1 MRISC
6 NPLYILETIHADMRT
21 QMCVYLYISGVYVYG
36 SLVMLIT
43 AVALQLSGR
52 RVWVKDDSVCGKDTV
67 RIKDVKTGQLHLRM

>member
-1 MRISC
+1 MYAH
-6 NPLYILETIHADMRT
+6 LYI
-21 QMCVYLYISGVYVYG
+21 YVYG
-36 SLVMLIT
+36 SLHVLIT

>member
-1 MRISC
+1 MYARHIYT
-6 NPLYILETIHADMRT
+6 LQA
-21 QMCVYLYISGVYVYG
+21 QMYTYVYG

>member
-1 MRISC
+1 MEIHTDSC
-6 NPLYILETIHADMRT
+6 NPCKLYMHIST
-21 QMCVYLYISGVYVYG
+21 LYRMYAYVYG

>member
-1 MRISC
+1 MHMWI
-6 NPLYILETIHADMRT
+6 YT
-21 QMCVYLYISGVYVYG
+21 YVDG

-52 RVWVKDDSVCGKDTV
+52 RVWVKDDSVCSKDTV

>member
-1 MRISC
+1 
-6 NPLYILETIHADMRT
+6 MRT
-21 QMCVYLYISGVYVYG
+21 QTCVCVSVHDSSVYVYG

-52 RVWVKDDSVCGKDTV
+52 RVWVKDDSVCSKDTV

>member
-1 MRISC
+1 MHTCVHRRVCICTSQ
-6 NPLYILETIHADMRT
+6 YI
-21 QMCVYLYISGVYVYG
+21 YVYG
-36 SLVMLIT
+36 SLLVLIT